1 MLRSASRSGAV
12 ALTSAALMGL
22 SALAIPAVAAADD
35 TVCAPEDVTYSV
47 TGGTIEWGVKQSF
60 RNYLNMP
67 FVEGG
72 WNLGEGVTFQGAPTG
87 ADGRF
92 IWPVTS
98 GAVTSQ
104 NSAAASGEGE
114 VHLHGH
120 HGALD
125 TRISNPTVE
134 IDGDEGVLKMDYRGT
149 ELNMDPNADPV
160 YTEGT
165 QVVAATFDL
174 NAAGTFHKAGTVTVG
189 SDRSILHSEFVPA
202 LGNYAAGSE
211 MDPVTLNLEV
221 SSACEPGGGD
231 NGGGDNGGDDNGGDD
246 DDNTGG
252 GIFGSLGNIF
262 GSLGF

>member
-35 TVCAPEDVTYSV
+35 ATCAPEDVTYSV
-47 TGGTIEWGVKQSF
+47 DGGTIEWGVKQSF

-72 WNLGEGVTFQGAPTG
+72 WNLGEGVTFQGSPTG

-104 NSAAASGEGE
+104 NSAEASGEGE

-174 NAAGTFHKAGTVTVG
+174 SAVGDFHRTGTVTVTAD
-189 SDRSILHSEFVPA
+189 SSTLHSEFVPA
-202 LGNYAAGSE
+202 LGNYDAGE
-211 MDPVTLNLEV
+211 TMDPITASLTIT
-221 SSACEPGGGD
+221 SSCGDGGNGD
-231 NGGGDNGGDDNGGDD
+231 GDDNGGNNDGD
-246 DDNTGG
+246 GDDNNGG